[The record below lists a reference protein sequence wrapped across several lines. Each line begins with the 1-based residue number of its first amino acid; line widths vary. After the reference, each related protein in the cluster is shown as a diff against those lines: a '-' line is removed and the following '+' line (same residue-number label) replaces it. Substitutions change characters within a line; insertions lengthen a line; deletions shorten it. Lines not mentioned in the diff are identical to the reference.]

1 MSRVYEQLAERILGE
16 MPDLDQA
23 VQRSLEAWPRARK
36 SSGEQRVYLD
46 SVALNL
52 HGLYSALERLFELI
66 ARQVDLQLPSGE
78 TWHRDLLQQMARDLA
93 EIRPGVIS
101 EDSAA
106 TLDELRGFRHLVRN
120 IYTVDLRPEKME
132 ALVSGLPG
140 HWSRLRDEL
149 IAFADF
155 LIELEATCEEE

>member
-1 MSRVYEQLAERILGE
+1 MYEQLAERIRGE
-16 MPDLDQA
+16 VPDLDQA
-23 VQRSLEAWPRARK
+23 VQRSLEAWPRAQK
-36 SSGEQRVYLD
+36 SSDEQRVYLD

-66 ARQVDLQLPSGE
+66 ARQVDPQLPSGE
-78 TWHRDLLQQMARDLA
+78 TWHRDLLQQMARDLE

-101 EDSAA
+101 KNSAA
-106 TLDELRGFRHLVRN
+106 TLDEFRGFRHLVRN

-140 HWSRLRDEL
+140 LWSRLRGEL

-155 LIELEATCEEE
+155 LIELEPTDGEE

>member
-36 SSGEQRVYLD
+36 SSGEQRVYLE

-140 HWSRLRDEL
+140 LWSRLRGEL

-155 LIELEATCEEE
+155 VIELEPTDE